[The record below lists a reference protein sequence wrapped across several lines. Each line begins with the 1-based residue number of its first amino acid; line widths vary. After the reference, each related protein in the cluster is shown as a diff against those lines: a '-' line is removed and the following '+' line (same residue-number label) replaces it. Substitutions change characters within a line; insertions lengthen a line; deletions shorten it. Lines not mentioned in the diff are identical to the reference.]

1 MSKLFI
7 WLVPFQMWLWRAR
20 SFIFRF
26 HGPLSP
32 SVHLSEFR
40 LLPREFTYSWC
51 RFHLLCKQNKQ
62 TMRGFP
68 TIPENNS
75 SQQHSGSYLK
85 KKKTWRMHSVC
96 SSISPLLLSS
106 RERLVLWPHVSPG
119 FDKFIFI
126 KNTSKTAFYSNPRT
140 RVVDISLF
148 CVCMVLRLHSKHLTQ
163 LVCISEGGLVGGLH
177 TYMHHTHIHA
187 AHTHLQD
194 ATHTHTHT
202 ETYRTSRTHS
212 AVFAWKATLKN
223 NNFFSFW
230 HLQIKRD
237 MSYLCSSVAAKSLSP
252 RGTKQGFV
260 VGFARAAQCLC
271 VKHPKL

>member
-32 SVHLSEFR
+32 SVHLSEFQ

-75 SQQHSGSYLK
+75 SQQHSGSYFLKK
-85 KKKTWRMHSVC
+85 KKKTWRMLSMC
-96 SSISPLLLSS
+96 SSVSPLLLSS
-106 RERLVLWPHVSPG
+106 WERLVLWPHVSPG

-126 KNTSKTAFYSNPRT
+126 KNTSKTASYSNPRK

-163 LVCISEGGLVGGLH
+163 LVCISEDGWVG
-177 TYMHHTHIHA
+177 THIHA
-187 AHTHLQD
+187 PYTHMCN
-194 ATHTHTHT
+194 THTHI
-202 ETYRTSRTHS
+202 
-212 AVFAWKATLKN
+212 
-223 NNFFSFW
+223 
-230 HLQIKRD
+230 QD
-237 MSYLCSSVAAKSLSP
+237 
-252 RGTKQGFV
+252 
-260 VGFARAAQCLC
+260 
-271 VKHPKL
+271 